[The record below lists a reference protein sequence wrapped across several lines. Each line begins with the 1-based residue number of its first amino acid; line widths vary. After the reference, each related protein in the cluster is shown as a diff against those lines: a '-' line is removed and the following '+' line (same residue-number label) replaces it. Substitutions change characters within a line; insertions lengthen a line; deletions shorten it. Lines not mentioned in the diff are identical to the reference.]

1 MFNYKFKAVQPVK
14 KFNEASLLTAFLY
27 DDDNLKDR
35 LKEFEKEFGLQ
46 LSNHNR
52 KPLLAKSGSVV
63 ITKEAGQPEIINLFK
78 VKIDEK
84 FSNDYFRNFFTGFV
98 STIEK
103 LPVQNL
109 YIKIPNYAD
118 VKKYFVSEEYF
129 YQTFV
134 EGLFYGNYKFDKY
147 KTNRSE
153 KANLN
158 VFLTAENIPQL
169 ENAIA
174 NGFIAMEGVNFTK
187 DLQNEP
193 AINLSPKEFA
203 NRLKKELS
211 CRELKVTVFDEK
223 EIAKRKMN
231 GLIAVGKGSINPPQ
245 FIVLHYKPS
254 VISRSKEKKRLRKIA
269 LVGKGIM
276 FDSGGISLKPA
287 ADMWQMKADMSGAA
301 VVAGTLLSAL
311 KMKLPVELYGI
322 IPAAENMPSGSAL
335 KPGDIIT
342 TASGKTVEVDN
353 TDAEGRI
360 ILADALHYASQL
372 KPDMIV
378 DLATL
383 TGGCVVALGEFVA
396 GLFTKDESLA
406 DEIYKSG
413 LTTYDRVWR
422 LPLWDDYDFL
432 NESDVADVK
441 NIGGRWGSAIT
452 AAKFLENFVDK
463 SIPWAHIDIAG
474 PACPN
479 KLNNYTKPYMTGFGV
494 RLLLDYIT
502 NQIKN

>member
-1 MFNYKFKAVQPVK
+1 MFSYKLNAIPSIKI
-14 KFNEASLLTAFLY
+14 FNESSLLAAFFL
-27 DDDNLKDR
+27 DEENLTDKFE
-35 LKEFEKEFGLQ
+35 EFEKEYDLH
-46 LSNHNR
+46 LSDYHR
-52 KPLLAKSGSVV
+52 KTFLLKSESIVV
-63 ITKEAGQPEIINLFK
+63 TKENGQPEIIHLYK
-78 VKIDEK
+78 VKLNEK
-84 FSNDYFRNFFTGFV
+84 FSADYFRNFFAGFV
-98 STIEK
+98 PALEK
-103 LPVQNL
+103 QSVSNL
-109 YIKIPNYAD
+109 YIKIPNYHD
-118 VKKYFVSEEYF
+118 VKNYFGSEEYY

-147 KTNRSE
+147 KSGNRKKE
-153 KANLN
+153 NLN
-158 VFLTAENIPQL
+158 VYLIAENLPKLKI
-169 ENAIA
+169 AIT
-174 NGFIAMEGVNFTK
+174 NGQIVMEGVNLAK

-193 AINLSPKEFA
+193 AVNLSPKIFA
-203 NRLKKELS
+203 ERTKKELS
-211 CRELKVTVFDEK
+211 CRELKVTLYDEH
-223 EIAKRKMN
+223 EIAKKKMY
-231 GLIAVGKGSINPPQ
+231 GLLAVGKGSVNPPR

-254 VISRSKEKKRLRKIA
+254 VISRSKQSKQLKKIA

-311 KMKLPVELYGI
+311 KQKLQIELYGI
-322 IPAAENMPSGSAL
+322 IPAAENMPSGGAL
-335 KPGDIIT
+335 KPGDIVA
-342 TASGKTVEVDN
+342 TASGKTIEVDN

-360 ILADALHYASQL
+360 ILADALHYASKL

-422 LPLWDDYDFL
+422 LPLWDDYNFL

-463 SIPWAHIDIAG
+463 NIAWAHIDIAG

-479 KLNNYTKPYMTGFGV
+479 KFNNYTKTYMTGFGV
-494 RLLLDYIT
+494 RLLLDFIA
-502 NQIKN
+502 NQIKK